1 MANWMDDA
9 LTLENKSKIK
19 KKDSVY
25 DNVRSSVSN
34 RNKFIKSNS
43 RKSKSRRSDIGY
55 EEDDEDEVD
64 SIYSDIYSD
73 NGRSRGHVKA
83 PRVQISD
90 GLEPCSC
97 FPKRSN
103 KHISSML
110 YEGLECKHSGLRG
123 EPHAGVY
130 NFANDWRNE
139 FEGPDP
145 ESIMPQ
151 RTNFVLGYPNPVNLD
166 PDTDYDD
173 EYSEPDHKD
182 TRQSDRKTNQISKE
196 KRESVSK
203 QSQKSK
209 GKPMKE
215 KQDKE
220 TPFAGLL
227 DFMEQDEE
235 QNKPESRPF
244 MKGMPITLPRIG
256 YSPPPPPSR
265 ERLSARSVAHSLP
278 PLPESPFL
286 SRQKKTRTYKSNAS
300 EVDEISDENDEDN
313 YNYDETQIRRN
324 KRPMKGY
331 DSSPRRFKGHY
342 YDTATKKTRTYEIT
356 PNFRKGLG
364 EWNAYIN
371 DRNRQNS
378 MISGLQGRRTTN
390 GNMYA
395 RDNNVVPED
404 DEYDDDDD
412 DYEEEDKKPVPN
424 KFLSKFKTKR

>member
-9 LTLENKSKIK
+9 LTLENKNIK
-19 KKDSVY
+19 NKDKVY
-25 DNVRSSVSN
+25 DNVRSSVAN
-34 RNKFIKSNS
+34 RNKFIKSYS
-43 RKSKSRRSDIGY
+43 RKSKSRTSDIGY
-55 EEDDEDEVD
+55 EEDDED
-64 SIYSDIYSD
+64 SIYSDTYSN
-73 NGRSRGHVKA
+73 NGRSNGRVKA
-83 PRVQISD
+83 PRVQITD

-110 YEGLECKHSGLRG
+110 YEGLECKHSGLKG

-145 ESIMPQ
+145 EGIMPQ
-151 RTNFVLGYPNPVNLD
+151 KTNFVLGYPKPVNLD

-173 EYSEPDHKD
+173 EYSEPDYKD
-182 TRQSDRKTNQISKE
+182 TRQSDRKTNLISKV

-203 QSQKSK
+203 KSL
-209 GKPMKE
+209 KPKAKPAKE
-215 KQDKE
+215 KQEKEKE
-220 TPFAGLL
+220 TPFGGLL

-235 QNKPESRPF
+235 EKPESRQVT
-244 MKGMPITLPRIG
+244 KGMPITLPRIG

-265 ERLSARSVAHSLP
+265 ERLSARSVARSLP

-313 YNYDETQIRRN
+313 YSYDETQIRRH

-371 DRNRQNS
+371 DRNRQTS
-378 MISGLQGRRTTN
+378 MITGLQGRRTTN
-390 GNMYA
+390 GNFYT

-404 DEYDDDDD
+404 DEYDDDAD

-424 KFLSKFKTKR
+424 KFLSKFKNKK

>member
-9 LTLENKSKIK
+9 LTLENKNIK
-19 KKDSVY
+19 NKDKVY
-25 DNVRSSVSN
+25 DNVRSSVAN
-34 RNKFIKSNS
+34 RNKFIKSYS

-55 EEDDEDEVD
+55 EEDDED
-64 SIYSDIYSD
+64 SIYSDTYSN
-73 NGRSRGHVKA
+73 NGRSNGSVKA
-83 PRVQISD
+83 PRVQITD

-103 KHISSML
+103 KHVSSML
-110 YEGLECKHSGLRG
+110 YEGLECKHSGLKG

-145 ESIMPQ
+145 EGIMPQ
-151 RTNFVLGYPNPVNLD
+151 KTNFVLGYPKPVNLD

-173 EYSEPDHKD
+173 EYSEPDYKD
-182 TRQSDRKTNQISKE
+182 TRQSDRKTNLISKE

-203 QSQKSK
+203 KSL
-209 GKPMKE
+209 KPKAKPAKE
-215 KQDKE
+215 KQEKEKE
-220 TPFAGLL
+220 TPFGGLL

-235 QNKPESRPF
+235 EEKPESRQVT
-244 MKGMPITLPRIG
+244 KGMPITLPRIG

-265 ERLSARSVAHSLP
+265 ERLSARSVARSLP

-300 EVDEISDENDEDN
+300 EVDDMSDENDEDS

-342 YDTATKKTRTYEIT
+342 YDT
-356 PNFRKGLG
+356 G
-364 EWNAYIN
+364 EL
-371 DRNRQNS
+371 
-378 MISGLQGRRTTN
+378 IS
-390 GNMYA
+390 
-395 RDNNVVPED
+395 
-404 DEYDDDDD
+404 
-412 DYEEEDKKPVPN
+412 
-424 KFLSKFKTKR
+424 